1 MEKWTYYGFWL
12 LTKVLEP
19 EVRKKLIIMKTHIG
33 TVTVDCM
40 HLVLPIRRRDGSD
53 CFLSY
58 SYQCLSPQG
67 LWMKFTRRSNIKE
80 ASEEAPSS
88 RDIPF
93 FYTYLYVSCMC
104 VNMCANGC
112 MRVMCACRDMHVEV
126 GGQLLR
132 TSFPFTMWVPGLS
145 SDPWV

>member
-1 MEKWTYYGFWL
+1 MNTLWVLAVNKDFRAWSEEKANNYEDAHWNC
-12 LTKVLEP
+12 
-19 EVRKKLIIMKTHIG
+19 
-33 TVTVDCM
+33 DCGL
-40 HLVLPIRRRDGSD
+40 HALVLPIRRRDGSD

-80 ASEEAPSS
+80 MSEESPSS

-93 FYTYLYVSCMC
+93 FYTYLFVLCMC
-104 VNMCANGC
+104 VNMCANAC
-112 MRVMCACRDMHVEV
+112 MRVMCAFRDMHVEV

-132 TSFPFTMWVPGLS
+132 TSFPFTMCVPGLS
-145 SDPWV
+145 SDPWA